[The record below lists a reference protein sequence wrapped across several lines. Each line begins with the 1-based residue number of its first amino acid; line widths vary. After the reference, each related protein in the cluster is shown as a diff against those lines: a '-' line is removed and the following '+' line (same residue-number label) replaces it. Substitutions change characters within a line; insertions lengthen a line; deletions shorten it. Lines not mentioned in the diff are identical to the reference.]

1 MQGRA
6 AEAGRS
12 DDTPEAMRVRLEKQK
27 PPAELLEH
35 YRRAGKL
42 KDVDGRPGVDEV
54 TAAVAEALG
63 IERAAWKAS
72 R

>member
-6 AEAGRS
+6 AESGRT

-27 PPAELLEH
+27 PTAALLEH

-42 KDVDGRPGVDEV
+42 RDVDGQPGVEAV
-54 TAAVAEALG
+54 TSSVAEALG